1 MTLFMSSV
9 TVALYVEA
17 EDESEADFKMMGEWA
32 SNQPFGFDI
41 EIMENTDWQI
51 ADDEEEQN

>member
-17 EDESEADFKMMGEWA
+17 EDESEADSKMMEEWA
-32 SNQPFGFDI
+32 GNQPFGFDI
-41 EIMENTDWQI
+41 EVMENTDWQT
-51 ADDEEEQN
+51 ADEEED